1 MPETRWLGL
10 TCWLKWQIT
19 FNRNST
25 FNDFPR
31 EKKKRS
37 KADRKSYISIF
48 KKKKEWTNE
57 IPPVCSFRG
66 GSSWNINSS
75 RGKEKKRSIR
85 TANLFYLILM
95 RRKTKKK
102 KYNQAWVY
110 TLPIILWK
118 FDRAGLVWSASL
130 GAAAFLLLFLV
141 LLWPEIDT

>member
-1 MPETRWLGL
+1 MKFHLFAVLEEVLHET
-10 TCWLKWQIT
+10 
-19 FNRNST
+19 ST
-25 FNDFPR
+25 AVG
-31 EKKKRS
+31 EKK
-37 KADRKSYISIF
+37 
-48 KKKKEWTNE
+48 
-57 IPPVCSFRG
+57 
-66 GSSWNINSS
+66 
-75 RGKEKKRSIR
+75 KKRSIR

-95 RRKTKKK
+95 RRKTKK